1 MIGDGGLLRQLFDLG
16 EHDAHGVLG
25 YNEMSA
31 FGTFWGWNIL
41 EAKQVVTAF
50 HLIGD
55 GFLDDTFASAF
66 LADHGNLV
74 WSDLNPK

>member
-1 MIGDGGLLRQLFDLG
+1 
-16 EHDAHGVLG
+16 
-25 YNEMSA
+25 MSA